1 MVVHYIRCIWGL
13 LLGWFVKGTIPW
25 AMGTT
30 IFPMELSQPMAWSP
44 AFLGPFGGIFRGIL
58 GPTEGRNYEQKTTEN
73 MGGNWKDQTKKYPK
87 PIQRWNPPILESFSL
102 ILLDIELKQKGKL
115 IEFLCLSSIFRA
127 SIKCLFCHN
136 CFALSH
142 FFGWWFDCL
151 WAMLGHATTTHEK
164 AFLGMT
170 DLFHASTISPFL
182 KRGEEGM

>member
-1 MVVHYIRCIWGL
+1 MSHGYHHFPYQALSADGL
-13 LLGWFVKGTIPW
+13 ITSFSRTFRWDFSWNFW
-25 AMGTT
+25 ADR
-30 IFPMELSQPMAWSP
+30 
-44 AFLGPFGGIFRGIL
+44 GPKLR
-58 GPTEGRNYEQKTTEN
+58 TKTTEN

-102 ILLDIELKQKGKL
+102 ILLDIELQQKGKL
-115 IEFLCLSSIFRA
+115 IEFLCFSSIFRA

-151 WAMLGHATTTHEK
+151 WARLGHATTTHEK